1 MNKIFSKYFCFFLVI
16 INFTYV
22 FSYLSKI
29 SQSSQ
34 EQIISNLKF
43 IRNLKIS
50 EFNDKISE
58 KPKVSIVIPVYNGED
73 YVYELIACIQ
83 HQTLKDLEMIFVDDN
98 SPDESYEK
106 ITEAQL
112 IDQRI
117 KILRNKKNRGIF
129 YSRFYGALQSKGSYV
144 AFIDCDD
151 LYINPMLLSEAYL
164 SAESKN
170 LDLVQYEYIKS
181 DYDRGEKYENFL
193 AVVSDFTY
201 FELKTPPDI
210 KTLFVGQKNN
220 PKGSIAVFDK
230 LYKKSLINKMADFF
244 GEAIIN
250 KHIFFMEDFL
260 MNFSAFREAESFMLI
275 KNFGIW
281 VWNNNQNSPLKKGYE
296 EKSVNAVSS
305 KSEMKKLEDYLTVLE
320 IVFQLTENDPSE
332 ETFRYNILN
341 RLSSPNDLRNLFS
354 MSYHYEKLLNIC
366 RKFYNWKYITKE
378 IKKKVKIFCKE
389 TVEMSHDNKLKYMK
403 IFEKK

>member
-1 MNKIFSKYFCFFLVI
+1 MNKILSKYFCFFLVI

-22 FSYLSKI
+22 FSYLAAI

-83 HQTLKDLEMIFVDDN
+83 HQSLKDLEMIFVDDN

-106 ITEAQL
+106 IKEAQL

-193 AVVSDFTY
+193 AFVSDFTY

-210 KTLFVGQKNN
+210 KTLLVGQKNN
-220 PKGSIAVFDK
+220 PKGSIVVFDK

-260 MNFSAFREAESFMLI
+260 MNFSAFREAESFMFI

-296 EKSVNAVSS
+296 EKSVNSVSS

-341 RLSSPNDLRNLFS
+341 LLSSPNYLRNLLS
-354 MSYHYEKLLNIC
+354 MSCHYEKLLNIC

-389 TVEMSHDNKLKYMK
+389 AVEMSHDNKLKYMK